1 MTGLYITHRAGTVH
15 GGEDPCYT
23 ARQAVLMSRHRQ
35 VRLSQVGG
43 WPRAF
48 SESIAEIVFGAIVVV
63 AMLLCA
69 GWRP

>member
-1 MTGLYITHRAGTVH
+1 MTDEEKPKR
-15 GGEDPCYT
+15 
-23 ARQAVLMSRHRQ
+23 
-35 VRLSQVGG
+35 GG

-48 SESIAEIVFGAIVVV
+48 SESIAEVVFGAIVVV